1 MCDAKCLLHNICCWL
16 IPTFIG
22 LNLSMSHYYKT
33 VFLFNWDLGILYAVP
48 WFTLHIF
55 YFFFSSCVFSYKE
68 KLGLDCSSDYVMQV
82 VSSHI
87 SLFVLVP
94 PSPFFL
100 SALVCL
106 FCARVISLHQKLFV
120 ALIER
125 PEFCIRKWR
134 IPLLFAVMKTAI
146 CWVWRA
152 VTVPLGEW
160 WCFF

>member
-1 MCDAKCLLHNICCWL
+1 MLYLGLHYTYSI
-16 IPTFIG
+16 F
-22 LNLSMSHYYKT
+22 
-33 VFLFNWDLGILYAVP
+33 FLFV
-48 WFTLHIF
+48 
-55 YFFFSSCVFSYKE
+55 SFSYKE

-94 PSPFFL
+94 PSAFFL

-134 IPLLFAVMKTAI
+134 IPLLFAVMKAAI
-146 CWVWRA
+146 RWVCRA

-160 WCFF
+160 WCFFLNARKILKIFRSRNPTCFLRNVKKKKDRVFLCMWLVHNS